1 MCARP
6 CWCRRPDHERPG
18 PVAVGL
24 PAKNQM
30 PPAAY
35 ARKGPPTT
43 DQLRMVNND
52 HISELFLA
60 ATEAVEEAIIN
71 ALLAAD
77 TVEGNGHSVPG
88 LDAATLLQAPRSAGC
103 PGV

>member
-1 MCARP
+1 M
-6 CWCRRPDHERPG
+6 
-18 PVAVGL
+18 
-24 PAKNQM
+24 PAKNQR

-60 ATEAVEEAIIN
+60 A
-71 ALLAAD
+71 D
-77 TVEGNGHSVPG
+77 TVEGNGHSVPE
-88 LDAATLLQAPRSAGC
+88 LDAATLPQALRSAGC